1 MNGNT
6 ENRILLSEDSLKHL
20 AQDIPIDIIEKL
32 SVLKDQIYHR
42 YDDFNSIVQGLLG
55 GENYLKY
62 KDNILSFVEQVE
74 TDEDTLDSNDLGKG
88 SIYPYDPSKAD
99 VDIREDPQTIYELV
113 VRKWDRGLIKMPDFQ
128 RKYIWKAEQQCLF
141 IESILLN
148 FPLPP
153 LYINKDKEGNYIVV
167 DGRQRITTLRR
178 FLKDEF
184 KLEGLKAIPSV
195 NGKRFSDLVAL
206 NSEYQTKIED
216 KKLLVYITQPSVP
229 LEMVYD
235 IFNRINTG
243 GTQLERQEI
252 RNCIY
257 IGKATDFLK
266 KLSSKLSFKMAID
279 YGISDSRAKDQEAV
293 LRYLSFR
300 IFDYIMDYKNSMN
313 DFVEDAMKN
322 MNEKFTDEDFEKYEL
337 EFEKAMYY
345 TREFFGDRNFRIPT
359 TETRGR
365 INIAIFETVAGFF
378 ASKSKE
384 YLLRN
389 KAQIKANYT
398 LLLKDSQY
406 FDAVRFSTGDKKR
419 VATRFDC
426 VFDTLS
432 KECIND

>member
-1 MNGNT
+1 M
-6 ENRILLSEDSLKHL
+6 IV
-20 AQDIPIDIIEKL
+20 A
-32 SVLKDQIYHR
+32 
-42 YDDFNSIVQGLLG
+42 DF
-55 GENYLKY
+55 
-62 KDNILSFVEQVE
+62 
-74 TDEDTLDSNDLGKG
+74 
-88 SIYPYDPSKAD
+88 
-99 VDIREDPQTIYELV
+99 R
-113 VRKWDRGLIKMPDFQ
+113 
-128 RKYIWKAEQQCLF
+128 
-141 IESILLN
+141 
-148 FPLPP
+148 
-153 LYINKDKEGNYIVV
+153 
-167 DGRQRITTLRR
+167 
-178 FLKDEF
+178 
-184 KLEGLKAIPSV
+184 
-195 NGKRFSDLVAL
+195 
-206 NSEYQTKIED
+206 
-216 KKLLVYITQPSVP
+216 
-229 LEMVYD
+229 
-235 IFNRINTG
+235 
-243 GTQLERQEI
+243 
-252 RNCIY
+252 Y

>member
-55 GENYLKY
+55 GGNYSKY
-62 KDNILSFVEQVE
+62 KDKILGFVEQIE

-216 KKLLVYITQPSVP
+216 KKLLVYIIQPSVP

-266 KLSSKLSFKMAID
+266 KLSAKLSFKMAID

-322 MNEKFTDEDFEKYEL
+322 MNEKFADEDFEKYEL
-337 EFEKAMYY
+337 EFEKSMYY

-359 TETRGR
+359 SETRGR

-384 YLLRN
+384 YILRN

-398 LLLKDSQY
+398 LLLKDPQY

-419 VATRFDC
+419 VTTRFGC

>member
-1 MNGNT
+1 
-6 ENRILLSEDSLKHL
+6 
-20 AQDIPIDIIEKL
+20 
-32 SVLKDQIYHR
+32 
-42 YDDFNSIVQGLLG
+42 
-55 GENYLKY
+55 
-62 KDNILSFVEQVE
+62 
-74 TDEDTLDSNDLGKG
+74 
-88 SIYPYDPSKAD
+88 
-99 VDIREDPQTIYELV
+99 
-113 VRKWDRGLIKMPDFQ
+113 MPDFQ

-216 KKLLVYITQPSVP
+216 KKLLVYIIQPSVP